1 MSLGSFHNP
10 EREATAQ
17 LLRLGGQFV
26 GFALAL
32 SAFALWLVPEAE
44 QGLSL
49 GRLLL
54 SLTLLLTGVSAV
66 LLCADR
72 R

>member
-1 MSLGSFHNP
+1 MSLGSFHTP
-10 EREATAQ
+10 EGEATAH
-17 LLRLGGQFV
+17 LLRLAGQLV

-44 QGLSL
+44 HALSL
-49 GRLLL
+49 GRLMLSLLLLL
-54 SLTLLLTGVSAV
+54 SGVSAV
-66 LLCADR
+66 LVCAER